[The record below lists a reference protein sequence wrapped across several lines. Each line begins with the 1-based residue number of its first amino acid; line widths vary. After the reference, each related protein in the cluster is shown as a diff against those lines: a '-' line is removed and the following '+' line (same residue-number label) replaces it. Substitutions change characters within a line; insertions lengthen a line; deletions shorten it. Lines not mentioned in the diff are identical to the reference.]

1 MGEPDTPQG
10 RPLSINTPTPSQ
22 TPTQPGEEPV
32 LDDAAGG
39 GGGGRGGRGAIQQ
52 PPEMRPRVV
61 LRFAAESDLLV
72 SGMMAGGSALAN
84 QVAVIDVPRGKGHVV
99 MFANNPM
106 WRNETQG
113 SYFLLFNAMMNFD
126 HLAAGVQAG
135 PAGGVRGGRR
145 GGN

>member
-1 MGEPDTPQG
+1 MGDPDTPQG
-10 RPLSINTPTPSQ
+10 RPLSMNTPTPGQ

-39 GGGGRGGRGAIQQ
+39 GGRGGRGAAQQ

-106 WRNETQG
+106 WRGETQG

-126 HLAAGVQAG
+126 HLAAGVQAA
-135 PAGGVRGGRR
+135 PAGGGRGRR

>member
-1 MGEPDTPQG
+1 M
-10 RPLSINTPTPSQ
+10 NTPTPSQ
-22 TPTQPGEEPV
+22 TPAQPGEEPA

-39 GGGGRGGRGAIQQ
+39 GGGRGGGRGAAQQ
-52 PPEMRPRVV
+52 PPEMRPRIV

-84 QVAVIDVPRGKGHVV
+84 QIAVIDVPRGKGHVV

-126 HLAAGVQAG
+126 HLAAGVQAA
-135 PAGGVRGGRR
+135 PGGGARGGRR